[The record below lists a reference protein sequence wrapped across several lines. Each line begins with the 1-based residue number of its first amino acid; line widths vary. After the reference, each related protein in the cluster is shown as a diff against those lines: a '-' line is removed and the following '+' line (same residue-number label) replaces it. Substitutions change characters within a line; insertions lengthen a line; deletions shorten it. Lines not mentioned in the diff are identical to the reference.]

1 MVLPPM
7 KQPKGDVNLE
17 VSLYFEPV
25 TGFLSLCDCCA
36 KRQELYDLVASLS
49 PLRISTLKT
58 VHFLVT
64 MKILHSGAV
73 TNLYIY
79 IIIYTHA
86 VTDKISGR
94 LKYIVGSGL
103 GMFKFV

>member
-1 MVLPPM
+1 MEGVVNPRFLVTLVDTSGGTSLNLVM
-7 KQPKGDVNLE
+7 KLILKW
-17 VSLYFEPV
+17 
-25 TGFLSLCDCCA
+25 CDCCA

-49 PLRISTLKT
+49 PLRSSTLKT

-79 IIIYTHA
+79 IIIYTYA
-86 VTDKISGR
+86 VTAKISGR
-94 LKYIVGSGL
+94 LKYI
-103 GMFKFV
+103 